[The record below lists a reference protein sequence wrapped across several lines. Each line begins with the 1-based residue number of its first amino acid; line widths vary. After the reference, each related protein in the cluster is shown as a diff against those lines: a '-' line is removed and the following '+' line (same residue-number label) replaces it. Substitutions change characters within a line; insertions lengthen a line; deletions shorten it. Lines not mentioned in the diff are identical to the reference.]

1 MRDCNLRFAFGG
13 AAKSTGGMFPSQVAF
28 TILGFSFTILGFAF
42 TILGFAFTM
51 LGLAFTILGFGV
63 VGCKGGNGG

>member
-1 MRDCNLRFAFGG
+1 MFAFRG

-28 TILGFSFTILGFAF
+28 TILGFACIIPGFAF
-42 TILGFAFTM
+42 TILGFV
-51 LGLAFTILGFGV
+51 FTILGSGV